1 MHIDLKLE
9 NVLIDAQ
16 FSAKICD
23 FTLAKTF
30 SEGSVVGVFYSHC
43 GTERYMAPEILEGKP
58 YKGNTTDI
66 FALGVMIFVMV
77 TGVMPFYQKAVK
89 NDQLYQYIYK
99 NDEKLYWES
108 VLKTYGQEK
117 CFNP

>member
-1 MHIDLKLE
+1 MHIDQKIVHRDLKLE
-9 NVLIDAQ
+9 NVLVDGQ
-16 FSAKICD
+16 FNIKLCD

-66 FALGVMIFVMV
+66 FALGVIIFIMV
-77 TGVMPFYQKAVK
+77 TGVMPFYIKATK
-89 NDQLYQYIYK
+89 ND
-99 NDEKLYWES
+99 
-108 VLKTYGQEK
+108 
-117 CFNP
+117 